1 MKVFQVVCMA
11 VLASTLFACGATKQ
25 ETSEVQVAPAV
36 IGAAAGAAVDK
47 GIPLADFFY
56 KVITE
61 SIERAKK
68 DEKLRTDRAAFIS
81 ATAEEV
87 YQKINREASKQKIR
101 PYNLAICGGDLHCS
115 LSADEGIHYMVKTFT
130 FQDRYYS
137 LWAFRGGK
145 LDNPTAGGWE
155 NWIVMG
161 CHNKTWS
168 GHGTVTFANTTWL
181 GGKPEDGRIG
191 CLQ

>member
-1 MKVFQVVCMA
+1 MSMMKS
-11 VLASTLFACGATKQ
+11 VLSFVLVSSLLACGSAKQ
-25 ETSEVQVAPAV
+25 ESSEVQVAPA
-36 IGAAAGAAVDK
+36 AAAAFAGAAVEK
-47 GIPLADFFY
+47 GLPLADFFY

-68 DEKLRTDRAAFIS
+68 DEKLRADRASFIS

-87 YQKINREASKQKIR
+87 FQKINREASKQKIR
-101 PYNLAICGGDLHCS
+101 PYNLAICAGDLHCS
-115 LSADEGIHYMVKTFT
+115 LTADEGIHYMVKSFQ
-130 FQDRYYS
+130 FQDRYYT

-145 LDNPTAGGWE
+145 LDNPTAGGWD

-168 GHGTVTFANTTWL
+168 GHGTVTFSNTTWL
-181 GGKPEDGRIG
+181 GGNPEDGRNG